1 MTKDLT
7 TGNPMPLIL
16 KFMLPLFGG
25 NVFQQLY
32 NLVDTVIVGQYLGIN
47 ALASVGACSAIMFLV
62 IGFCGGICA
71 GFSIPVAQRFGA
83 KDETALRKFTANGWY
98 LGILFA
104 AVLTLLTVLFC
115 RPILIAMKTPPE
127 LLDDSFHYLV
137 IIFWGIPFTILY
149 NYTAGIIRAI
159 GDSKTPFLFLVLSTV
174 LNIFLDLFCILRL
187 NMGVSGA
194 ALATIISQAVSGLLC
209 YLYMTHSFPILKYR
223 KGETAPDA
231 ACLHTLLIMGVP
243 MGLQYSITAIGSI
256 MLQSAVNLLGTVYV
270 ASYDTALKIKSLC
283 VGTCDALGN
292 TMAVYCGQ
300 NLGAGKKD
308 RIHAGIRDAMRIG
321 AVGSVFFIFFLWNFT
336 DQISLLFMDAS
347 NTEVIANI
355 RLFMR
360 ITSCF
365 YPLLYLLNIF
375 RFSVQGMGESR
386 IAMFAGV
393 IEMVARTVSG
403 LFLIPA
409 AGYIMVCYTDQLAWL
424 WATLFLVVVYR
435 SILKKAL

>member
-1 MTKDLT
+1 MILAVF
-7 TGNPMPLIL
+7 LISIFTFL
-16 KFMLPLFGG
+16 L
-25 NVFQQLY
+25 
-32 NLVDTVIVGQYLGIN
+32 LGIP
-47 ALASVGACSAIMFLV
+47 V
-62 IGFCGGICA
+62 
-71 GFSIPVAQRFGA
+71 GFSI
-83 KDETALRKFTANGWY
+83 
-98 LGILFA
+98 
-104 AVLTLLTVLFC
+104 LLTVFTMATASGVTSFAIVPSYLYSGVNNFALMAIPFFILCGDIMNAGDLSKGIVDFC
-115 RPILIAMKTPPE
+115 RV
-127 LLDDSFHYLV
+127 LLGH
-137 IIFWGIPFTILY
+137 IK
-149 NYTAGIIRAI
+149 AGIGYAAILACMIFACLTGAAVVTISAI
-159 GDSKTPFLFLVLSTV
+159 G
-174 LNIFLDLFCILRL
+174 
-187 NMGVSGA
+187 G
-194 ALATIISQAVSGLLC
+194 
-209 YLYMTHSFPILKYR
+209 
-223 KGETAPDA
+223 
-231 ACLHTLLIMGVP
+231 
-243 MGLQYSITAIGSI
+243 I